1 MKHFSTVIKVFSVAA
16 AAALLGCSAPAK
28 LEAIPDSVVLDGL
41 GTSEK
46 IIVKAYD
53 DDGDLVTED
62 LKFVWFSSNTSIIKL
77 EQDGTVTGIASG
89 EADVEIELI
98 GVDLKTTVPVRVKNP
113 ASIKVSHEK
122 LRLWTGQVKTDV
134 WAAVYSEKDAFIEG
148 YLPTWNSDDP
158 TVVQVE
164 PIVDSR
170 RRQSWVKLTAIKSGT
185 TYINAVFKNLTKTI
199 RVSVFDEDEE
209 VELDGTRIPRKEN

>member
-1 MKHFSTVIKVFSVAA
+1 MNHVFTLIKVFFVAVTA
-16 AAALLGCSAPAK
+16 AVIGCSAPSK
-28 LEAIPDSVVLDGL
+28 LEAIPENVVLDGL

-46 IIVKAYD
+46 IAIKVYD
-53 DDGDLVTED
+53 DNGDLVTEE
-62 LKFVWFSSNTSIIKL
+62 LKFVWFSSSTTIIRL
-77 EQDGTVTGIASG
+77 EQDGTVTGVASG
-89 EADVEIELI
+89 EAEVEVELV
-98 GVDLKTTVPVRVKNP
+98 GGELKTTVPVRVKNP

-134 WAAVYSEKDAFIEG
+134 WAGVHSEKDAFIEG
-148 YLPTWNSDDP
+148 YMPKWNSDDP

-164 PIVDSR
+164 PIVDAR

-185 TYINAVFKNLTKTI
+185 TYVNAVFKNLTKAI

-209 VELDGTRIPRKEN
+209 AELDGTRIPKKGN

>member
-1 MKHFSTVIKVFSVAA
+1 MTHFSTVAKLFSVTLAV
-16 AAALLGCSAPAK
+16 ALLGCSTPSK
-28 LEAIPDSVVLDGL
+28 LQAIPDSVVLDGL
-41 GTSEK
+41 GTSET
-46 IIVKAYD
+46 IVVKVYD
-53 DDGDLVTED
+53 NNEDLVTED
-62 LKFVWFSSNTSIIKL
+62 LKFVWFSSNTTIIKL

-89 EADVEIELI
+89 EADVVIELV

-122 LRLWTGQVKTDV
+122 LRLWTGQVKIDV
-134 WAAVYSEKDAFIEG
+134 WAGVHSEKDAFIEG
-148 YLPTWNSDDP
+148 YLPTWSSDDQ

-170 RRQSWVKLTAIKSGT
+170 RRQSWVKLTALKSGT